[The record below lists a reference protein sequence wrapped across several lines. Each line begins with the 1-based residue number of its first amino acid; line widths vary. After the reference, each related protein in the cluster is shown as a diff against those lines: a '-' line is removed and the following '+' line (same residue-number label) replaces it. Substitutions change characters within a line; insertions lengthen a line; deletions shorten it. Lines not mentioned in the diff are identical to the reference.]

1 MRLQDPAKLAA
12 AMRERRMSG
21 RELANEV
28 GCSNTFISFL
38 LRGTKTTC
46 RPETGLLI
54 EEALQVAR
62 GAIFDRME
70 SDDDEQIAR
79 GERAVAMRRARSAA
93 AEAAETVVRQA
104 AS

>member
-1 MRLQDPAKLAA
+1 MRCNPEALAE
-12 AMRERRMSG
+12 AMRARGMSARR
-21 RELANEV
+21 LASEA
-28 GCSNTFISFL
+28 GCSNTFISLL
-38 LRGTKTTC
+38 LRGVKKTCT
-46 RPETGLLI
+46 PELGLLV

-79 GERAVAMRRARSAA
+79 ADRSVAMRRARSAA
-93 AEAAETVVRQA
+93 AAAAETVVRQA